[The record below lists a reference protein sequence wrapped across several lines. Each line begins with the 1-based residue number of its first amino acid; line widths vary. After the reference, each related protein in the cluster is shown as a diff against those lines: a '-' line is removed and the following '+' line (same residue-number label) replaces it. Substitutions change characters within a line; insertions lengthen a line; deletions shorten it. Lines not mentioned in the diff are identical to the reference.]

1 MNNKWIEQYP
11 NNLNSEID
19 SIDDSTVTD
28 LLESAVNKFSSNT
41 AFYSLNTS
49 IDYKMT
55 SLLSKRI
62 AAYLQYLGVTKD
74 TKIAIMLPNLLTY
87 PITLFGSYY
96 CGATVININPMYK
109 SREINNILI
118 DSEAEYIFVLDK
130 FYQELQPCI
139 PDSKIKKI
147 IVCKITDLLSPFM
160 RIVIPIVMLYKKQ
173 SVSIKKQNNI
183 VFFKD
188 IISNNFSFEDI
199 LIDENDV
206 ALLQYT
212 GGTTGKSKAAILTHK
227 NLLSN
232 VQQVSNWIE
241 PHIKQGK
248 EIVITALPL
257 FHIFSFTVNCL
268 TFLKFG
274 SENVLIANPR
284 DLDSFIKVLEKKKFT
299 VITAVN
305 TLFNLLLTSKKF
317 RDLDF
322 SNFKFSVG
330 GGMAVLKDTAQKW
343 KDVTGTNITQGYGL
357 TETSPV
363 VSINRINDP
372 FNGYIGLPVQSTKIK
387 IIDDN
392 GNILGC
398 NQAGELCVSGPQ
410 VMSGYWKIS
419 NEKSKYFTDDGFF
432 MTGDIA
438 TMNDEG
444 YLKIVDRKKDMII
457 SSGYNVYPNELEDY
471 LATHPDILEAG
482 VIGVDDKNRGEYIKA
497 FVVTK
502 NESLLSSD
510 IIAFC
515 KNGLTEYKVPKRIVF
530 IKELPKTNVG
540 KILRRELRE
549 INQSSKTIK

>member
-96 CGATVININPMYK
+96 CGATVVNINPMYK
-109 SREINNILI
+109 SREINDILI

-130 FYQELQPCI
+130 FYEELQPCI
-139 PDSKIKKI
+139 PGSKIKKI

-160 RIVIPIVMLYKKQ
+160 RVIIPIVMLYKKQ

-199 LIDENDV
+199 LIDENDI

-241 PHIKQGK
+241 PHIKQGQ
-248 EIVITALPL
+248 EIIITALPL

-284 DLDSFIKVLEKKKFT
+284 DLDSFIKVLYKKKFT

-305 TLFNLLLTSKKF
+305 TLFNLLLTSRKF

-330 GGMAVLKDTAQKW
+330 GGMAVLSDTAQKW
-343 KDVTGTNITQGYGL
+343 RDVTGTNITQGYGL

-363 VSINRINDP
+363 VAINRIDDP

-387 IIDDN
+387 IIDDDE
-392 GNILGC
+392 NILGC
-398 NQAGELCVSGPQ
+398 NQAGELCVRGPQ

-419 NEKSKYFTDDGFF
+419 NEKNKYFTDDGFF
-432 MTGDIA
+432 KTGDIA
-438 TMNDEG
+438 TMSDEG

-502 NESLLSSD
+502 NEHLSSSD

-549 INQSSKTIK
+549 LN

>member
-1 MNNKWIEQYP
+1 MNNKWTEQYP

-19 SIDDSTVTD
+19 CIDDSTVTD

-74 TKIAIMLPNLLTY
+74 TKVAIMLPNLLTY

-96 CGATVININPMYK
+96 CGATVVNINPMYK
-109 SREINNILI
+109 SREINDILI

-139 PDSKIKKI
+139 PTSKLKKI

-188 IISNNFSFEDI
+188 IMSNNFSFEDI
-199 LIDENDV
+199 LIDENDI

-241 PHIKQGK
+241 PHIKQGQ
-248 EIVITALPL
+248 EIIITALPL

-268 TFLKFG
+268 TFLKLG

-284 DLDSFIKVLEKKKFT
+284 DLDSFIKVLSKKKFT

-305 TLFNLLLTSKKF
+305 TLFNLLLTSRKF

-330 GGMAVLKDTAQKW
+330 GGMAVLSDTAKKW
-343 KDVTGTNITQGYGL
+343 RGVTGTNITQGYGL

-363 VSINRINDP
+363 VAINRIDDP

-387 IIDDN
+387 IIDDDE
-392 GNILGC
+392 NILGC
-398 NQAGELCVSGPQ
+398 NQAGELCVQGPQ

-419 NEKSKYFTDDGFF
+419 NEKNKYFTDDGFF
-432 MTGDIA
+432 KTGDIA

-497 FVVTK
+497 FVVSK
-502 NESLLSSD
+502 NESLSSSD

-515 KNGLTEYKVPKRIVF
+515 KNGLTEYKVPKRIIF

-540 KILRRELRE
+540 KILRRKLRE
-549 INQSSKTIK
+549 LN

>member
-1 MNNKWIEQYP
+1 MNNKWTEQYP

-19 SIDDSTVTD
+19 CIDDSTVTD

-74 TKIAIMLPNLLTY
+74 TKVAIMLPNLLTY

-96 CGATVININPMYK
+96 CGATVVNINPMYK
-109 SREINNILI
+109 SREINDILI

-139 PDSKIKKI
+139 PTSKLKKI

-199 LIDENDV
+199 LIDENDI

-241 PHIKQGK
+241 PHIKQGQ
-248 EIVITALPL
+248 EIIITALPL

-268 TFLKFG
+268 TFLKLG

-284 DLDSFIKVLEKKKFT
+284 DLDSFIKVLSKKKFT

-305 TLFNLLLTSKKF
+305 TLFNLLLTSRKF

-330 GGMAVLKDTAQKW
+330 GGMAVLSDTAKKW
-343 KDVTGTNITQGYGL
+343 RGVTGTNITQGYGL

-363 VSINRINDP
+363 VAINRIDDP

-387 IIDDN
+387 IIDDDE
-392 GNILGC
+392 NILGC
-398 NQAGELCVSGPQ
+398 NQAGELCVQGPQ

-419 NEKSKYFTDDGFF
+419 NEKNKYFTDDGFF
-432 MTGDIA
+432 KTGDIA
-438 TMNDEG
+438 TMSDEG

-497 FVVTK
+497 FVVSK
-502 NESLLSSD
+502 NESLSSSD

-515 KNGLTEYKVPKRIVF
+515 KNGLTEYKVPKRIIF

-540 KILRRELRE
+540 KILRRKLRE
-549 INQSSKTIK
+549 LN

>member
-96 CGATVININPMYK
+96 CGATVVNINPMYK
-109 SREINNILI
+109 SREINDILI

-160 RIVIPIVMLYKKQ
+160 RVLIPIVMLYKKQ

-199 LIDENDV
+199 LIDENDI

-232 VQQVSNWIE
+232 VQQVSNWIK
-241 PHIKQGK
+241 PHIKQGQ
-248 EIVITALPL
+248 EIIITALPL

-305 TLFNLLLTSKKF
+305 TLFNLLLTSTKF

-372 FNGYIGLPVQSTKIK
+372 FNGYIGLPIQSTKIK

-398 NQAGELCVSGPQ
+398 NQAGELCVQGPQ

-419 NEKSKYFTDDGFF
+419 NENNKYFTDDGFF

-471 LATHPDILEAG
+471 LTTHPDILEAG

-502 NESLLSSD
+502 NESLSSSD

-515 KNGLTEYKVPKRIVF
+515 KNGLTEYKIPKRVVF

-549 INQSSKTIK
+549 LN

>member
-1 MNNKWIEQYP
+1 MSDKWIEQYP

-19 SIDDSTVTD
+19 CIDDSTVTD
-28 LLESAVNKFSSNT
+28 LLESAVNKFPSNT

-62 AAYLQYLGVTKD
+62 AAYLQYLGVTKG

-87 PITLFGSYY
+87 PIALFGSYY

-139 PDSKIKKI
+139 PDSKLKKI

-160 RIVIPIVMLYKKQ
+160 RVLIPMVMLYKKQ
-173 SVSIKKQNNI
+173 SVSIEKQNNI
-183 VFFKD
+183 IFFKD
-188 IISNNFSFEDI
+188 IISNNFSFEDV
-199 LIDENDV
+199 LIDENDI

-232 VQQVSNWIE
+232 VQQVSNWIK
-241 PHIKQGK
+241 PHIKQGQ
-248 EIVITALPL
+248 EIIITALPL

-284 DLDSFIKVLEKKKFT
+284 DLDSFIKVLGKKKFT

-305 TLFNLLLTSKKF
+305 TLFNLLLTSRKF
-317 RDLDF
+317 RNLDF

-330 GGMAVLKDTAQKW
+330 GGMAVLSDTAQKW

-363 VSINRINDP
+363 VAINRINDP
-372 FNGYIGLPVQSTKIK
+372 FNGYIGLPIQSTKIK

-392 GNILGC
+392 ENTLGC
-398 NQAGELCVSGPQ
+398 NQAGELCVQGPQ
-410 VMSGYWKIS
+410 VMSGYWKIL
-419 NEKSKYFTDDGFF
+419 NEKNKYFTDDGFF
-432 MTGDIA
+432 KTGDIA

-502 NESLLSSD
+502 NESLSSSD

-549 INQSSKTIK
+549 LN

>member
-1 MNNKWIEQYP
+1 MNNRWIEQYP
-11 NNLNSEID
+11 NNLSSEID
-19 SIDDSTVTD
+19 SIDDRTVTD

-96 CGATVININPMYK
+96 CGATVVNINPMYK
-109 SREINNILI
+109 SREINDILI
-118 DSEAEYIFVLDK
+118 DSQAEYIFVLDK

-139 PDSKIKKI
+139 PGSKLKKI

-199 LIDENDV
+199 LVDENDI

-212 GGTTGKSKAAILTHK
+212 GGTTGKSKAATLTHK

-241 PHIKQGK
+241 PHIKQGQ
-248 EIVITALPL
+248 EIIITALPL

-284 DLDSFIKVLEKKKFT
+284 DLDSFIKVLGKKKFT

-305 TLFNLLLTSKKF
+305 TLFNLLLTSRKF

-330 GGMAVLKDTAQKW
+330 GGMAVLRDTAQQW

-363 VSINRINDP
+363 VAINPINDP
-372 FNGYIGLPVQSTKIK
+372 FNGYIGLPVQSTKVK

-392 GNILGC
+392 ENILGC
-398 NQAGELCVSGPQ
+398 NQAGELCVRGPQ

-419 NEKSKYFTDDGFF
+419 NEKNKYFTDDGFF
-432 MTGDIA
+432 KTGDIA

-471 LATHPDILEAG
+471 LATHPDIIEAG

-497 FVVTK
+497 FIVSK
-502 NESLLSSD
+502 NEGLSSTD

-549 INQSSKTIK
+549 LN

>member
-1 MNNKWIEQYP
+1 MSDKWTEQYP
-11 NNLNSEID
+11 NNLDSEID

-130 FYQELQPCI
+130 FYNELQPCI
-139 PDSKIKKI
+139 PDSKLKKI

-160 RIVIPIVMLYKKQ
+160 KVVIPMVMLYKKQ

-188 IISNNFSFEDI
+188 IVSNNFSFEDV
-199 LIDENDV
+199 LIDENDI

-232 VQQVSNWIE
+232 IQQVSNWIE
-241 PHIKQGK
+241 PHIKQGQ

-372 FNGYIGLPVQSTKIK
+372 FNGYIGLPIQSTKIK

-392 GNILGC
+392 GNILGP
-398 NQAGELCVSGPQ
+398 NQAGELCVQGPQ

-502 NESLLSSD
+502 NKNLSSLD

-515 KNGLTEYKVPKRIVF
+515 KNGLTEYKVPKRVVF

-549 INQSSKTIK
+549 LD

>member
-1 MNNKWIEQYP
+1 MNNKWTEQYP

-19 SIDDSTVTD
+19 CIDDSTVTD

-74 TKIAIMLPNLLTY
+74 TKVAIMLPNLLTY

-96 CGATVININPMYK
+96 CGATVVNINPMYK
-109 SREINNILI
+109 SREINDILI

-139 PDSKIKKI
+139 PTSKLKKI

-199 LIDENDV
+199 LIDENDI

-241 PHIKQGK
+241 PHIKQGQ
-248 EIVITALPL
+248 EIIITALPL

-268 TFLKFG
+268 TFLKLG

-284 DLDSFIKVLEKKKFT
+284 DLDSFIKVLSKKKFT

-305 TLFNLLLTSKKF
+305 TLFNLLLTSRKF

-330 GGMAVLKDTAQKW
+330 GGMAVLSDTAKKW
-343 KDVTGTNITQGYGL
+343 RGVTGTNITQGYGL

-363 VSINRINDP
+363 VAINRIDDP
-372 FNGYIGLPVQSTKIK
+372 FSGYIGLPVQSTKIK
-387 IIDDN
+387 IIDDDE
-392 GNILGC
+392 NILGC
-398 NQAGELCVSGPQ
+398 NQAGELCVQGPQ

-419 NEKSKYFTDDGFF
+419 NEKNKYFTDDGFF
-432 MTGDIA
+432 KTGDIA

-497 FVVTK
+497 FVVSK
-502 NESLLSSD
+502 NESLSSSD

-515 KNGLTEYKVPKRIVF
+515 KNGLTEYKVPKRIIF

-540 KILRRELRE
+540 KILRRKLRE
-549 INQSSKTIK
+549 LN

>member
-1 MNNKWIEQYP
+1 MNNKWTEQYP

-19 SIDDSTVTD
+19 CIDDSTVTD

-74 TKIAIMLPNLLTY
+74 TKVAIMLPNLLTY

-96 CGATVININPMYK
+96 CGATVVNINPMYK
-109 SREINNILI
+109 SREINDILI

-139 PDSKIKKI
+139 PTSKLKKI

-199 LIDENDV
+199 LIDENDI

-241 PHIKQGK
+241 PHIKQGQ
-248 EIVITALPL
+248 EIIITALPL

-268 TFLKFG
+268 TFLKLG

-284 DLDSFIKVLEKKKFT
+284 DLDSFIKVLSKKKFT

-305 TLFNLLLTSKKF
+305 TLFNLLLTSRKF

-330 GGMAVLKDTAQKW
+330 GGMAVLSDTAKKW
-343 KDVTGTNITQGYGL
+343 RDVTGTNITQGYGL

-363 VSINRINDP
+363 VAINRIDDP

-387 IIDDN
+387 IIDDDE
-392 GNILGC
+392 NILGC
-398 NQAGELCVSGPQ
+398 NQAGELCVRGPQ

-419 NEKSKYFTDDGFF
+419 NEKNKYFTDDGFF
-432 MTGDIA
+432 KTGDIA
-438 TMNDEG
+438 TMSDEG

-497 FVVTK
+497 FVVSK
-502 NESLLSSD
+502 NESLSSSD

-515 KNGLTEYKVPKRIVF
+515 KNGLTEYKVPKRIIF

-540 KILRRELRE
+540 KILRRKLRE
-549 INQSSKTIK
+549 LN

>member
-1 MNNKWIEQYP
+1 MSDKWIEQYP

-87 PITLFGSYY
+87 PIALFGSYY

-130 FYQELQPCI
+130 FYNELQPCI
-139 PDSKIKKI
+139 PDSKLKKI

-160 RIVIPIVMLYKKQ
+160 RVVIPLVMLYKKQ
-173 SVSIKKQNNI
+173 SVNIKKQNNI

-188 IISNNFSFEDI
+188 IVSNNFSFEDV
-199 LIDENDV
+199 LIDENDI

-232 VQQVSNWIE
+232 VQQVSNWIK
-241 PHIKQGK
+241 PHIKQGQ
-248 EIVITALPL
+248 EIIITALPL

-284 DLDSFIKVLEKKKFT
+284 DLDSFIKVLGKKKFT

-305 TLFNLLLTSKKF
+305 TLFNLLLTSRKF
-317 RDLDF
+317 RNLDF

-330 GGMAVLKDTAQKW
+330 GGMAVLSDTAQKW

-363 VSINRINDP
+363 VAINRINDP
-372 FNGYIGLPVQSTKIK
+372 FNGYIGLPIQSTKIK

-392 GNILGC
+392 ENTLGC
-398 NQAGELCVSGPQ
+398 NQAGELCVQGPQ
-410 VMSGYWKIS
+410 VMSGYWKIL
-419 NEKSKYFTDDGFF
+419 NEKNKYFTDDGFF
-432 MTGDIA
+432 KTGDIA

-502 NESLLSSD
+502 NKNLSSYD
-510 IIAFC
+510 IISFC

-549 INQSSKTIK
+549 LN

>member
-1 MNNKWIEQYP
+1 MNNRWIEQYP
-11 NNLNSEID
+11 NNLSSEID

-62 AAYLQYLGVTKD
+62 AAYLQYLGATKD

-96 CGATVININPMYK
+96 CGATVVNINPMYK
-109 SREINNILI
+109 SREINDILI
-118 DSEAEYIFVLDK
+118 DSQAEYIFVLDK

-139 PDSKIKKI
+139 PDSKLKKI

-199 LIDENDV
+199 LVDENDI

-212 GGTTGKSKAAILTHK
+212 GGTTGKSKAATLTHK

-241 PHIKQGK
+241 PHIKQGQ
-248 EIVITALPL
+248 EIIITALPL

-284 DLDSFIKVLEKKKFT
+284 DLDSFVKVLGKKKFT

-305 TLFNLLLTSKKF
+305 TLFNLLLTSRKF

-330 GGMAVLKDTAQKW
+330 GGMAVLRDTAQKW

-363 VSINRINDP
+363 VAINPINDP
-372 FNGYIGLPVQSTKIK
+372 FNGYIGLPVQSTRVK

-392 GNILGC
+392 ENILGC
-398 NQAGELCVSGPQ
+398 NQAGELCVRGPQ
-410 VMSGYWKIS
+410 VMSGYWKIL
-419 NEKSKYFTDDGFF
+419 NEKNKYFTDDGFF
-432 MTGDIA
+432 KTGDIA

-497 FVVTK
+497 FVVSK
-502 NESLLSSD
+502 NESLSSSD

-549 INQSSKTIK
+549 LN

>member
-1 MNNKWIEQYP
+1 MKTKSIGFGEAVRTLAAEAGMQPYRFSNFDQKKDLRFQTYKNIFRDYTNYFNQQLFDRNNQDAINYLFKRGLKKNIVEEFQLGFVQWK
-11 NNLNSEID
+11 NNFYE
-19 SIDDSTVTD
+19 D
-28 LLESAVNKFSSNT
+28 LLKN
-41 AFYSLNTS
+41 
-49 IDYKMT
+49 D
-55 SLLSKRI
+55 
-62 AAYLQYLGVTKD
+62 
-74 TKIAIMLPNLLTY
+74 
-87 PITLFGSYY
+87 PIT
-96 CGATVININPMYK
+96 
-109 SREINNILI
+109 
-118 DSEAEYIFVLDK
+118 DSLRGYDDLAGIF
-130 FYQELQPCI
+130 
-139 PDSKIKKI
+139 
-147 IVCKITDLLSPFM
+147 
-160 RIVIPIVMLYKKQ
+160 
-173 SVSIKKQNNI
+173 
-183 VFFKD
+183 
-188 IISNNFSFEDI
+188 
-199 LIDENDV
+199 
-206 ALLQYT
+206 YT
-212 GGTTGKSKAAILTHK
+212 GGTTGKSKAATLTHK

-241 PHIKQGK
+241 PHIKQGQ

-274 SENVLIANPR
+274 SENALIANPR

-305 TLFNLLLTSKKF
+305 TLFNLLLTSRKF

-330 GGMAVLKDTAQKW
+330 GGMAVLSDTAQKW
-343 KDVTGTNITQGYGL
+343 RDVTGTNITQGYGL

-363 VSINRINDP
+363 VAINRIDDP
-372 FNGYIGLPVQSTKIK
+372 FNGYIGLPVQSTNIK

-392 GNILGC
+392 ENILGC
-398 NQAGELCVSGPQ
+398 NQAGELCVRGPQ
-410 VMSGYWKIS
+410 VMSGYWKVL
-419 NEKSKYFTDDGFF
+419 NEKDKYFTDDGFF
-432 MTGDIA
+432 KTGDIA

-471 LATHPDILEAG
+471 LATHPDIIEAG

-497 FVVTK
+497 FVVSK
-502 NESLLSSD
+502 NESLTSSD

-540 KILRRELRE
+540 KIL
-549 INQSSKTIK
+549 